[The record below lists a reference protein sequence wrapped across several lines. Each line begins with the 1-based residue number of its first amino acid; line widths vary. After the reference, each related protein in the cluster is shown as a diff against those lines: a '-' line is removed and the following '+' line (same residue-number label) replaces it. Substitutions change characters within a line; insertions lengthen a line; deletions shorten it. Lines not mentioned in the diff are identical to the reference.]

1 MPTATDTTLVHFQD
15 WTLRARSPEESPG
28 SSLTLLLHGWTGDEN
43 VMWVFAG
50 KLPRD
55 GWVISPR
62 GMVAAP
68 AGFGWI
74 ANRQGI
80 ETPIEQFFPACDAID
95 RLIDAWS
102 TDQNLPSMP
111 VNLVGFSQG
120 AALSAAYA
128 LVHPGKI
135 GKVALLAGFLPAN
148 AQRYL
153 DAKPLQGKLIYVAH
167 GSRDHTVP
175 QIFADTMVERLQIA
189 GARVDYCISDVGHKL
204 GAECMRGLGDFFSD
218 RG

>member
-1 MPTATDTTLVHFQD
+1 
-15 WTLRARSPEESPG
+15 
-28 SSLTLLLHGWTGDEN
+28 
-43 VMWVFAG
+43 MWVFAG

-62 GMVAAP
+62 GTVAAP
-68 AGFGWI
+68 TGFGWI
-74 ANRQGI
+74 ANRQGV
-80 ETPIEQFFPACDAID
+80 ETPIEQFFPACDSID

-102 TDQNLPSMP
+102 AAQNLPASP

-135 GKVALLAGFLPAN
+135 GKVALLAGFLPSN

-153 DAKPLQGKLIYVAH
+153 DGQPLQGKQFYVAH
-167 GSRDHTVP
+167 GSRDDTVP
-175 QIFADTMVERLQIA
+175 KNYADIAVERLQLA
-189 GARVDYCISDVGHKL
+189 GAQVDYCISDVGHKL
-204 GAECMRGLGDFFSD
+204 GAECMRGLGSFFSD